1 MIKEA
6 YQAIRKPR
14 VTEKST
20 ILREKNADLYVF
32 EVQEQLN
39 KLEIKACVERLF
51 GVKVQAVRTQTMRG
65 KMKRMGRS
73 FGKKPNWKK
82 AYVQLREGEK
92 QLEFFESQ

>member
-1 MIKEA
+1 MIKDS
-6 YQAIRKPR
+6 YQAIRRPR

-20 ILREKNADLYVF
+20 VLREKSEGLYVF

-39 KLEIKACVERLF
+39 KLEIKACVEKLF
-51 GVKVQAVRTQTMRG
+51 GVKVAAVRTQLVRG

-73 FGKKPNWKK
+73 IGKTPNWKK

-92 QLEFFESQ
+92 SLEFFESA